1 VLSWVL
7 WAYLRNAEVLW
18 CEFRGLQSCGNFIGS
33 HHEDDIG
40 GDDGNMIAVETFS
53 VVMDA
58 QVTHEDDR
66 QMLSRSSK
74 LRGSLFV
81 PAKT

>member
-1 VLSWVL
+1 
-7 WAYLRNAEVLW
+7 
-18 CEFRGLQSCGNFIGS
+18 
-33 HHEDDIG
+33 
-40 GDDGNMIAVETFS
+40 
-53 VVMDA
+53 MDA